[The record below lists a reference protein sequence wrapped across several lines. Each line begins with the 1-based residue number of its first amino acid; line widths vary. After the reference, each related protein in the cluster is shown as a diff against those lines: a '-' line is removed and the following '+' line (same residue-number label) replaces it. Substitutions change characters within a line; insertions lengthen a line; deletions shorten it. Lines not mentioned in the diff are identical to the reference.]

1 MGKLFKVTTEERM
14 VKYYVRKYERLMKW
28 RFPGCSGVMK
38 KPIKQSLKIL
48 DCNGLEVISLVG
60 KTRSFVQSA
69 INIGQ
74 DYYPEI
80 LDQMMILIT
89 GWLFKALCAIIQ
101 GFIQPKIAGKNNIFG
116 GSYITKLNKYIHE
129 ENIPECIN
137 GKCKCEFIEGGCLY
151 FNIGP

>member
-1 MGKLFKVTTEERM
+1 
-14 VKYYVRKYERLMKW
+14 
-28 RFPGCSGVMK
+28 MK
-38 KPIKQSLKIL
+38 KPIEQSLKIL

-80 LDQMMILIT
+80 LDQMMILNT

-101 GFIQPKIAGKNNIFG
+101 GFIEPKIAGKNNIFG